1 MVNLKN
7 GNVENSILTL
17 EPKFGHTA
25 AEAIAEYVAVMKD
38 KKSFIIVAD
47 LLAISPKDDDFLAN
61 CGVDFVHI
69 DTITGSY
76 GSINKQF
83 REAIDRGD
91 NIITDE
97 GMVYYL
103 DDHCISTLID
113 ENDYV
118 LIMPDFGGEMHHIG
132 IPSFGDEDVI
142 DFVNTH
148 TVTLGDCRLSWV
160 AYDCYDKY
168 PAEGHEDLQNLC
180 DMGALIRAENEHGKP
195 SIMYIFPRDFWL
207 LDIVFY

>member
-25 AEAIAEYVAVMKD
+25 AEAVAEYVAAMKD

-61 CGVDFVHI
+61 CGMDFVHI

-91 NIITDE
+91 NIIVDAN
-97 GMVYYL
+97 
-103 DDHCISTLID
+103 S
-113 ENDYV
+113 
-118 LIMPDFGGEMHHIG
+118 
-132 IPSFGDEDVI
+132 I
-142 DFVNTH
+142 DFV
-148 TVTLGDCRLSWV
+148 
-160 AYDCYDKY
+160 AYMPLEEYILLM
-168 PAEGHEDLQNLC
+168 PAEATSVKNYLKMSRGYGNVILYDNKILN
-180 DMGALIRAENEHGKP
+180 N
-195 SIMYIFPRDFWL
+195 S
-207 LDIVFY
+207 